1 MTKIL
6 VIEDEEPVRANIL
19 DMLEAEDMIGI
30 GAKDGAM
37 GLQIAI
43 EQLPDLILCDIMMPE
58 LDGYGVLKALRG
70 HSQTASIPF
79 IFLTAKA
86 SKADLRAGMN
96 LGADDYLTKPFSRD
110 ELLGAIEARL
120 QKREDLLSHY
130 TTALSEVQDQFN
142 QLVNYDPITNLPNR
156 LLLQERFDQLRSLPE
171 GVTDIPI
178 LVLSLD
184 RFSRINDAFGH
195 SFGEFVLRTVAE
207 RLATQLFP
215 HNTITHLSAEQ
226 FAIIVACPPFCASS
240 EGLLSSAISAGTAHM
255 LPVLC
260 DPHSSPSDAVTTI
273 AQTLLETLKQ
283 PFIQSDKEIIITA
296 SIGIALYPDHGSDLD
311 TLIKHADYAC
321 NQVQTQ
327 GGNQY
332 LFYHQDMISASSFDK
347 LALETSLRHA
357 LDDLSGPNQMRGSRQ
372 QFQVHYQPQV
382 NLETGLIIGAEALVR
397 WYHPERGAIS
407 PTEFI
412 PLAEET
418 GLIIPLGE
426 WVLRTAMQSA
436 QKWQVTS
443 PIRIAVNL
451 SGRQFQQSD
460 FQQVLQNVLQA
471 TGFNPK
477 YLELEITESVLLQDI
492 AATMQIIKQLKTL
505 GIEISLDDFGT
516 GFSSLSYLKQFPFD
530 TLKIDQ
536 CFIRNLAA
544 DARDSAIVIAIIQ
557 MAHSLN
563 LKVIAEGVE
572 TEAELAVLRENHC
585 DAIQGYFFSPPVS
598 AQEFE
603 ALLKKDG

>member
-37 GLQIAI
+37 GIQMARS
-43 EQLPDLILCDIMMPE
+43 QLPDLILCDIMMPG
-58 LDGYGVLKALRG
+58 LDGYGVIEALRS

-110 ELLGAIEARL
+110 ELLGAIAARL
-120 QKREDLLSHY
+120 QKRDELVSHY
-130 TTALSEVQDQFN
+130 INELSEVQEQFL
-142 QLVNYDPITNLPNR
+142 QLVNYDPITKLPNR
-156 LLLQERFDQLRSLPE
+156 LLLQERFEQLRSSGE
-171 GVTDIPI
+171 RVTDIPI

-184 RFSRINDAFGH
+184 RFSRINEAFGH

-207 RLATQLFP
+207 RFATHFG

-226 FAIIVACPPFCASS
+226 FAIIVSPDD
-240 EGLLSSAISAGTAHM
+240 TAP
-255 LPVLC
+255 LV
-260 DPHSSPSDAVTTI
+260 

-283 PFIQSDKEIIITA
+283 PFIQSDNEIIITA
-296 SIGIALYPDHGSDLD
+296 SIGIALYPKHGSDLD
-311 TLIKHADYAC
+311 TLIEHADYAC

-347 LALETSLRHA
+347 LVLETSLRCLLDSVISAPEGHRSHA
-357 LDDLSGPNQMRGSRQ
+357 LDDLSQL
-372 QFQVHYQPQV
+372 QVHYQPQV
-382 NLETGLIIGAEALVR
+382 NLETGQIIGAEALVR

-426 WVLRTAMQSA
+426 WVLRTALQSA
-436 QKWQVTS
+436 QKWQIAS
-443 PIRIAVNL
+443 PIRISVNL

-460 FQQVLQNVLQA
+460 FQQHLLKILQA

-477 YLELEITESVLLQDI
+477 YLELEITESVLLQDV
-492 AATMQIIKQLKTL
+492 AATMQIVKQLKTL

-516 GFSSLSYLKQFPFD
+516 GFSSLSYLRQFPFD
-530 TLKIDQ
+530 TLKIDR
-536 CFIRNLAA
+536 CFIRHLAA

-557 MAHSLN
+557 MAHNLN

-572 TEAELAVLRENHC
+572 TEAELTVLRENHC
-585 DAIQGYFFSPPVS
+585 DIIQGYFFSPPVS

-603 ALLKKDG
+603 ALLSHIPHDKL

>member
-19 DMLEAEDMIGI
+19 DMLEAEEMIGI
-30 GAKDGAM
+30 GAQDGAI
-37 GLQIAI
+37 GIQSAI
-43 EQLPDLILCDIMMPE
+43 CQLPDLIICDIMMPG
-58 LDGYGVLKALRG
+58 LDGYGVLEALRS

-110 ELLGAIEARL
+110 ELLGAIAARL
-120 QKREDLLSHY
+120 QKREEVISHY
-130 TTALSEVQDQFN
+130 ITELTEAQKKLNKVAG
-142 QLVNYDPITNLPNR
+142 YDPITKLPNR
-156 LLLQERFDQLRSLPE
+156 LQLQERFERLRSE
-171 GVTDIPI
+171 VQRVTRIPI

-195 SFGEFVLRTVAE
+195 GFGEFVLLTVAK
-207 RLATQLFP
+207 RLEQKPFS
-215 HNTITHLSAEQ
+215 HNTIAHLSAEQ
-226 FAIIVACPPFCASS
+226 FALIVSPEYS
-240 EGLLSSAISAGTAHM
+240 ITA
-255 LPVLC
+255 V
-260 DPHSSPSDAVTTI
+260 
-273 AQTLLETLKQ
+273 AQTLLETFKQ
-283 PFIQSDKEIIITA
+283 PFVQSHNEIIITA

-332 LFYHQDMISASSFDK
+332 RFYHQDMISASSFDK
-347 LALETSLRHA
+347 LALETSLRYA
-357 LDDLSGPNQMRGSRQ
+357 LDDLSQL
-372 QFQVHYQPQV
+372 QVHYQPQV
-382 NLETGLIIGAEALVR
+382 NLETGQIIGAEALVR

-426 WVLRTAMQSA
+426 WVLRTAIQEA
-436 QKWQVTS
+436 QKWQVS
-443 PIRIAVNL
+443 PPIRIAVNL
-451 SGRQFQQSD
+451 SGRQFQQPL
-460 FQQVLQNVLQA
+460 FQQQLLNILQA

-477 YLELEITESVLLQDI
+477 YLELEITESVLLQDV

-530 TLKIDQ
+530 TLKIDR
-536 CFIRNLAA
+536 CFIRNLGA
-544 DARDSAIVIAIIQ
+544 DARDSAIVIAIVH

-572 TEAELAVLRENHC
+572 TEAELAVLREHHC

-603 ALLKKDG
+603 ALLNRR

>member
-19 DMLEAEDMIGI
+19 DMLEAEEMIGMGAQDGDI
-30 GAKDGAM
+30 GIQMARS
-37 GLQIAI
+37 L
-43 EQLPDLILCDIMMPE
+43 LPDLILCDIMMPGR
-58 LDGYGVLKALRG
+58 DGYEVLKELRSHG
-70 HSQTASIPF
+70 PTASIPF

-110 ELLGAIEARL
+110 ELLGAIAARL
-120 QKREDLLSHY
+120 QKREEVISHY
-130 TTALSEVQDQFN
+130 IAELTEAQKELNKVAG
-142 QLVNYDPITNLPNR
+142 YDPITKLPNR
-156 LLLQERFDQLRSLPE
+156 LQLQERFDRLRSE
-171 GVTDIPI
+171 VQRVTQIPI

-195 SFGEFVLRTVAE
+195 GFGEFVLLTVAD
-207 RLATQLFP
+207 RLKQEPFS
-215 HNTITHLSAEQ
+215 HNTIAHFSAEQ
-226 FAIIVACPPFCASS
+226 FALIVSPEYS
-240 EGLLSSAISAGTAHM
+240 ITA
-255 LPVLC
+255 V
-260 DPHSSPSDAVTTI
+260 
-273 AQTLLETLKQ
+273 AQTLLETFKQ
-283 PFIQSDKEIIITA
+283 PFIESNNEIIITA
-296 SIGIALYPDHGSDLD
+296 SIGIALYPKHGRDLD

-332 LFYHQDMISASSFDK
+332 RFYHQDMISASSFDK

-357 LDDLSGPNQMRGSRQ
+357 LNDLSQM
-372 QFQVHYQPQV
+372 QVHYQPQV
-382 NLETGLIIGAEALVR
+382 NLKTGQIIGAEALVR

-407 PTEFI
+407 PSEFI

-426 WVLRTAMQSA
+426 WVLRTAMQEA
-436 QKWQVTS
+436 QKWQVS
-443 PIRIAVNL
+443 PPIRIAVNL
-451 SGRQFQQSD
+451 SGRQFQQPG
-460 FQQVLQNVLQA
+460 FQQVLLNILQA

-536 CFIRNLAA
+536 CFIRNLGA
-544 DARDSAIVIAIIQ
+544 DARDSAIVIAIVQ

-572 TEAELAVLRENHC
+572 TESELAVLRENHC
-585 DAIQGYFFSPPVS
+585 DAIQGYLFSPPVS
-598 AQEFE
+598 AQEFQV
-603 ALLKKDG
+603 LLNSR